1 MALSEDDFSFP
12 TVSTAPV
19 KRLNSVA
26 EHLELEYD
34 ESSFSSKTQLTRRQ
48 NMLKVAATSLGSQA
62 KSHFF
67 DLLYSYIALQLN
79 IDTWRRPDFDNHI
92 CSDQCVCIK
101 EARMAL
107 KAISIKMKLGR
118 GASLEGTEWRPE
130 GLCEGLRKVN
140 GIRFFCRP
148 MCLQSFIT
156 FSSV

>member
-1 MALSEDDFSFP
+1 MLALSEDDFSFP

-34 ESSFSSKTQLTRRQ
+34 ESSFSSKTELTRRQ

-67 DLLYSYIALQLN
+67 DLLYSYIA
-79 IDTWRRPDFDNHI
+79 DFDNHL
-92 CSDQCVCIK
+92 CSDQCVFIK

>member
-1 MALSEDDFSFP
+1 MSEGDFSFP

-67 DLLYSYIALQLN
+67 DLLYSYIVT
-79 IDTWRRPDFDNHI
+79 II
-92 CSDQCVCIK
+92 Y
-101 EARMAL
+101 
-107 KAISIKMKLGR
+107 R
-118 GASLEGTEWRPE
+118 GQIL
-130 GLCEGLRKVN
+130 
-140 GIRFFCRP
+140 I
-148 MCLQSFIT
+148 IT
-156 FSSV
+156 FAQTNVYL

>member
-1 MALSEDDFSFP
+1 MLVLSGDDFSFP

-34 ESSFSSKTQLTRRQ
+34 ESSFSSKTELTRRQ

-67 DLLYSYIALQLN
+67 DLLYAYIATI
-79 IDTWRRPDFDNHI
+79 IDTGLG
-92 CSDQCVCIK
+92 K
-101 EARMAL
+101 
-107 KAISIKMKLGR
+107 GR
-118 GASLEGTEWRPE
+118 GASFEGTEWRPE

>member
-1 MALSEDDFSFP
+1 MFRSSGNDFSFP

-34 ESSFSSKTQLTRRQ
+34 ESSFSSKTELTRRQ

-79 IDTWRRPDFDNHI
+79 IDTWRRPDFDNHL

-101 EARMAL
+101 EARMVL
-107 KAISIKMKLGR
+107 
-118 GASLEGTEWRPE
+118 
-130 GLCEGLRKVN
+130 
-140 GIRFFCRP
+140 
-148 MCLQSFIT
+148 
-156 FSSV
+156 SSVNKTLPKAQQTRGSSQKNLEHNSSS